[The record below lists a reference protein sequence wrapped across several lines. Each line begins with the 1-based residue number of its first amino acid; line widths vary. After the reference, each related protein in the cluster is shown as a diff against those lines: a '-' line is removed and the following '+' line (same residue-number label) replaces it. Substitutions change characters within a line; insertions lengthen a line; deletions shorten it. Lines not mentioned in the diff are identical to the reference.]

1 MWMFLERYGRVLR
14 MRRGRGCCEGWRDLT
29 CTTIRFDSSE
39 IFPLENNFPLKKIHQ
54 KYTYIY
60 KTLIV
65 SSLVKTH
72 GLNDAQKVPFQNFF
86 RFHNTTKFRARGGKI
101 FETASDGFKVT
112 GRLGRYF
119 PRTRGRIYI
128 YIYRSGWR
136 AGGAGAITS
145 RCFCFSTRLLLSH
158 YPTTTVR
165 TFFPAHSGPHATFQP
180 DTCCSAR

>member
-128 YIYRSGWR
+128 YIYISIRLEGGRSR
-136 AGGAGAITS
+136 RDNLAM
-145 RCFCFSTRLLLSH
+145 FLFL
-158 YPTTTVR
+158 YETTTIPLSNHHR
-165 TFFPAHSGPHATFQP
+165 TYVLPCSFRPSRYFPT
-180 DTCCSAR
+180 